1 MKRRLTASLLA
12 LILLLLCACQGQTQ
26 TSSRSKAANANGVIS
41 GNDPLTDIFRE
52 RFWYSVEPTL
62 AQHGEDYV
70 IEWEDAGMEAHIRF
84 LLDREDGD
92 ILHSDVWDIQLLWL
106 NDSADFCVAGL
117 AAGEGVLSKD
127 QSEMSGVVRK
137 DHGMFQT
144 FPAVES
150 LRDLRHFD
158 SLQVFDSRGLVSTG
172 AGGATMALDLSGVEA
187 CRNLQVLRIDGVQ
200 PVTLEPL
207 ADLPL
212 TDLSLTGCEELDL
225 SELAGMES
233 LSVLA
238 LSTTG
243 KLSLEPLAEL
253 PALKA
258 LQIQGSSR
266 IASFAPLAQM
276 KLESLSLLL
285 SEARRDQYDGADYTP
300 FTQMTSLVYL
310 DLTNHVSLDAA
321 LCNRILSANPGL
333 KYLDISFTP
342 AADEAE
348 QINTQQLEIYT
359 AMPDH

>member
-41 GNDPLTDIFRE
+41 GNDPLTGIFRE

-137 DHGMFQT
+137 DHGLFQT
-144 FPAVES
+144 FPAV
-150 LRDLRHFD
+150 
-158 SLQVFDSRGLVSTG
+158 
-172 AGGATMALDLSGVEA
+172 
-187 CRNLQVLRIDGVQ
+187 
-200 PVTLEPL
+200 
-207 ADLPL
+207 
-212 TDLSLTGCEELDL
+212 
-225 SELAGMES
+225 ES

>member
-150 LRDLRHFD
+150 L
-158 SLQVFDSRGLVSTG
+158 
-172 AGGATMALDLSGVEA
+172 
-187 CRNLQVLRIDGVQ
+187 
-200 PVTLEPL
+200 
-207 ADLPL
+207 
-212 TDLSLTGCEELDL
+212 
-225 SELAGMES
+225 
-233 LSVLA
+233 SVLA

-300 FTQMTSLVYL
+300 FTQMTSLVFL

>member
-106 NDSADFCVAGL
+106 NDSADFCVARL

-158 SLQVFDSRGLVSTG
+158 SLQVFDSRGLVPTG

-225 SELAGMES
+225 S
-233 LSVLA
+233 
-238 LSTTG
+238 TTG
-243 KLSLEPLAEL
+243 ELSLEPLAEL

>member
-150 LRDLRHFD
+150 L
-158 SLQVFDSRGLVSTG
+158 
-172 AGGATMALDLSGVEA
+172 
-187 CRNLQVLRIDGVQ
+187 
-200 PVTLEPL
+200 
-207 ADLPL
+207 
-212 TDLSLTGCEELDL
+212 
-225 SELAGMES
+225 
-233 LSVLA
+233 SVLA